1 MESEEVTGVASVPAA
16 TVLAYLITC
25 AANHDAILTCSADHD
40 ATKPVPTQYVSN
52 VAAEHDDRLET
63 SNAAAAAARHDDL
76 EANMVVPA
84 ERVDDQVHATEVR
97 LPSCFNSYFFMG
109 DA

>member
-1 MESEEVTGVASVPAA
+1 MESEEITGVASVPAA

-25 AANHDAILTCSADHD
+25 AANRDAILTCSADHD

-52 VAAEHDDRLET
+52 VAAGHDDRLEA
-63 SNAAAAAARHDDL
+63 SNATAARHDDL

-97 LPSCFNSYFFMG
+97 LPSCFNCYFFMG
-109 DA
+109 DV